1 MRGNGNG
8 HQVNGTT
15 GMPHVSG
22 PAFSYE
28 GTGSGIIVG
37 DAWHS
42 IQQFS
47 DRTFRCCVTSP
58 PYWGLRDYGI
68 PGQIG
73 AEQTLDQYI
82 ANLKEVLQKVKRAL
96 RDDGTLWLNIGDS
109 YTSGNRT
116 WRDADKKNPA
126 RGMDYRAP
134 TPEGLKP
141 KDLIGVPWRIAFAL
155 QADGWYLRSDI
166 IWYKPNCQPESVKD
180 RPTRAHE
187 YLFLFSK
194 SEDYFYD
201 HKAIVETTKS
211 GKGTRN
217 RRTVWSINTEP
228 FADAHFA
235 TFPPSL
241 IEPAILAGT
250 EPNDIVLDPFFGS
263 GTVGEVCLRLNRRF
277 VGIEL
282 KPEYA
287 EIAAKRLHWKKAE
300 SNGNGCH
307 SNGIP
312 RSETKRPNRL
322 LRTPESSTRALPLPG
337 FECNA
342 PQSLPSAFSR

>member
-1 MRGNGNG
+1 MDENGDGNG
-8 HQVNGTT
+8 HKPNGTAET
-15 GMPHVSG
+15 ARISRPL
-22 PAFSYE
+22 FSYE
-28 GTGSGIIVG
+28 DTGSGIVVG

-42 IQQFS
+42 LHLFP

-82 ANLKEVLQKVKRAL
+82 ANLKEIFQKVKKAL

-155 QADGWYLRSDI
+155 QSDGWYLRSDI
-166 IWYKPNCQPESVKD
+166 IWHKPNCQPESVKD

-201 HKAIVETTKS
+201 HKAILEPAAS
-211 GKGTRN
+211 RKGTRN

-241 IEPAILAGT
+241 IEPSILAGT
-250 EPNDIVLDPFFGS
+250 EPNDMVLDPFFGS
-263 GTVGEVCLRLNRRF
+263 GTVGEVCLKLKRRF

-287 EIAAKRLHWKKAE
+287 EIAAKRLRWQKAE
-300 SNGNGCH
+300 GNG
-307 SNGIP
+307 SGNGTNGVS
-312 RSETKRPNRL
+312 RSEARRTNRL
-322 LRTPESSTRALPLPG
+322 LRTPPSGQGALPLGGP
-337 FECNA
+337 EED
-342 PQSLPSAFSR
+342 PQ